1 MSMVVYDAVL
11 FLHVLC
17 AVMGLGVAFGFPI
30 LARTVKTA
38 EQAKYTLLLFQKLEI
53 MPKLGSIGLLLTGLL
68 LAILEPW
75 LWEEGWFIT
84 SIILYI
90 LAQVLVIG
98 LLPKGLKRLAD
109 ILEAHRGEELPQ
121 AYRAAS
127 KQNAKIEGM
136 THVLAFL
143 LILLMVFKPF

>member
-11 FLHVLC
+11 FLHILA

-30 LARTVKTA
+30 LARTARTA
-38 EQAKYTLLLFQKLEI
+38 EQARYTLLLFKKLEI
-53 MPKLGSIGLLLTGLL
+53 MPKIGSITLLLSGIL

-75 LWEEGWFIT
+75 LWKEGWFIT
-84 SIILYI
+84 SIVLYLI
-90 LAQVLVIG
+90 AQVLVIG
-98 LLPKGLKRLAD
+98 LLPKGLKRQAD
-109 ILEAHRGEELPQ
+109 ILDSHHGEELP
-121 AYRAAS
+121 AEYRAAS
-127 KQNAKIEGM
+127 KQNAKVEGM